1 LPCIEVPASDENG
14 SGIIENAS
22 GRSCLRRSVQKS
34 VWNLLLRPH
43 TLLFSRPFALI
54 FMVYSSTYLIANTL
68 DTASSTLYNQPAET
82 TTAGVPKFVATSSIN
97 MSLGLIKDSQ
107 FAKMF
112 GPKTSVKRVIPPATY
127 ALFALR
133 DSMTIFAS
141 FNLPPMIAP
150 LLPLSEGVEKNVSRA
165 SAAQFL
171 APAAIQLASTPLHL
185 LGLDLYNRS
194 AMIGW
199 RARLTKVRKDWLMSS
214 LARMCRIIPAFGVG
228 GVVNAGVR
236 KSLVG
241 RWER

>member
-1 LPCIEVPASDENG
+1 VTLQRLTNG

-22 GRSCLRRSVQKS
+22 GRSTLRQSLITS
-34 VWNLLLRPH
+34 LSNLVLRPH
-43 TLLFSRPFALI
+43 TLLFSKPFALI
-54 FMVYSSTYLIANTL
+54 FMVYSGTYLTANTL
-68 DTASSTLYNQPAET
+68 DTVSSTLSKRPAET
-82 TTAGVPKFVATSSIN
+82 TTAGVPKFVATSAVN
-97 MSLGLIKDSQ
+97 MSLGLVKDSQ

-112 GPKTSVKRVIPPATY
+112 GTRGSVKRAIPPATY

-141 FNLPPMIAP
+141 FNLPPLIAP
-150 LLPLSEGVEKNVSRA
+150 LLPLSEGVEKSISRA

-194 AMIGW
+194 GRVGW
-199 RARLTKVRKDWLMSS
+199 GARWTKVRKDWMMSS
-214 LARMCRIIPAFGVG
+214 LARMCRIVPAFGVG

-236 KSLVG
+236 KSLIG
-241 RWER
+241 RMEL

>member
-1 LPCIEVPASDENG
+1 
-14 SGIIENAS
+14 
-22 GRSCLRRSVQKS
+22 
-34 VWNLLLRPH
+34 
-43 TLLFSRPFALI
+43 
-54 FMVYSSTYLIANTL
+54 MVYSGTYLTANTL

-82 TTAGVPKFVATSSIN
+82 TTAGVPKFVTTSGTN

-141 FNLPPMIAP
+141 FNLPPLIAP
-150 LLPLSEGVEKNVSRA
+150 LLPLSEGVEKNISRA
-165 SAAQFL
+165 STAQFL

-194 AMIGW
+194 ARLGW
-199 RARLTKVRKDWLMSS
+199 GARWTKVRKDWFMSS

-228 GVVNAGVR
+228 GVVNARVR
-236 KSLVG
+236 KSLIG
-241 RWER
+241 RVE

>member
-1 LPCIEVPASDENG
+1 MSRSEDSG

-22 GRSCLRRSVQKS
+22 GRSTLRRSLHTSLWHLIV
-34 VWNLLLRPH
+34 RPH
-43 TLLFSRPFALI
+43 TLLLSRPFALI
-54 FMVYSSTYLIANTL
+54 FMVYSGTYLTANTL

-82 TTAGVPKFVATSSIN
+82 TTAGVPKFVATSGVN
-97 MSLGLIKDSQ
+97 MSLGLVKDSQ

-112 GPKTSVKRVIPPATY
+112 GPKTSVKRVIAPATY

-141 FNLPPMIAP
+141 FNVPPLLAP
-150 LLPLSEGVEKNVSRA
+150 LLPLSEGVEKNISRA

-171 APAAIQLASTPLHL
+171 APAAIQLVSTPLHL

-194 AMIGW
+194 ATLGW
-199 RARLTKVRKDWLMSS
+199 GARWAQVRKDWLMSS

-228 GVVNAGVR
+228 GVVNARVR
-236 KSLVG
+236 KALIG
-241 RWER
+241 RVD